1 MLTRFVANSSHGT
14 MKLKADNLETYKPIE
29 AAPGSYVRE
38 MGGEVK
44 YPPEDVAADAEA
56 AAAVA

>member
-1 MLTRFVANSSHGT
+1 MN
-14 MKLKADNLETYKPIE
+14 DTYKPIE

-38 MGGEVK
+38 MGGEIK
-44 YPPEDVAADAEA
+44 YPPQDVAADAEV